1 MSFDEL
7 NTLTVRKETKT
18 VFDTVDDFNRNSFK
32 ALADWADQFTIEN
45 IILFDFGE
53 WKTPKDF
60 GRKIE
65 KKVLESY
72 NPVTEYKYAPELER
86 KRLRMA
92 EGLMTAKTLSD
103 REMYNR
109 IVEKNAQLLYTQSQQ
124 YAEDVTDTAMLES
137 MKRAGV
143 KKVRWIAEKDDR
155 TCSECRDLDGM
166 VFPID
171 AVPKKPHYRCRCR
184 KVPYIDK
191 PL

>member
-1 MSFDEL
+1 MGTFDEL
-7 NTLTVRKETKT
+7 NVLTARRETKT
-18 VFDTVDDFNRNSFK
+18 VFDGVDDFNRKSFE
-32 ALADWADQFTIEN
+32 ALAEWADEFTIEN
-45 IILFDFGE
+45 IILFDFAE
-53 WKTPKDF
+53 WKTPKGF
-60 GRKIE
+60 GRKIV
-65 KKVLESY
+65 KKVLDGY

-103 REMYNR
+103 RQMYNQ
-109 IVEKNAQLLYTQSQQ
+109 IIEKNAKLLYTQSMQ

-143 KKVRWIAEKDDR
+143 KKVKWIAEKDDR

-184 KVPYIDK
+184 KVPYVG
-191 PL
+191 